1 MNTKPL
7 VSVAIPLFNESANV
21 PELVRRLQGVFTLES
36 SRYEFEVVMC
46 ENGSTDN
53 TATLLREVNKADHR
67 FKIVRLVRNFNMEGG
82 MLAALR
88 FVRGKACVIMSG
100 DLQDPP
106 EMIPLLLRKWEEGYE
121 NVYTQITKR
130 HGESL
135 FRRILAQ
142 GFYFVLA
149 RASRQTVP
157 RNSSDFRL
165 VSEAA
170 YKAFNELPER
180 VRLVRST
187 WAWLG
192 FRSSAISYERPP
204 RTGGKSSFRALVTAP
219 YAIRAILSE
228 TFFPLRVIGLL
239 GYVLCFT
246 SFVAFGLST
255 LLWLL
260 HGVPF
265 PGFGSIIS
273 AMLLLFGILFA
284 YMGFLGEYISIIF
297 EESRRRPSFLIAE
310 EIGITSEGRTND

>member
-1 MNTKPL
+1 MNTRPL
-7 VSVAIPLFNESANV
+7 VSVAIPLFNEAANV
-21 PELVRRLQGVFTLES
+21 PELVRRLQDVFSLES
-36 SRYEFEVVMC
+36 SQYEFEAVLC

-53 TATLLREVNKADHR
+53 TAVLLREVNEVDPR
-67 FKIVRLVRNFNMEGG
+67 FKVVRLVRNFNMEGG

-88 FVRGKACVIMSG
+88 FVQGDACVIMSG

-106 EMIPLLLRKWEEGYE
+106 EMIPKLLRKWEEGYE

-142 GFYFVLA
+142 VFYFVLA

-157 RNSSDFRL
+157 RNASDFRL
-165 VSEAA
+165 VSRAA

-192 FRSSAISYERPP
+192 FRSSAISYERPA
-204 RTGGKSSFRALVTAP
+204 RTGGTSSFKALVTAP

-239 GYVLCFT
+239 GYALCLM
-246 SFVAFGLST
+246 SFLAFGAST
-255 LLWLL
+255 LLWLVY
-260 HGVPF
+260 GVPF

-310 EIGITSEGRTND
+310 KIGISTESQRND